1 MRESAKCNARKPQ
14 LDDPCTARGAWTMA
28 GAAAHSAR
36 GSPIKFNQHR
46 LSLAIRWALSSDA
59 AGFCFS
65 TARCAKCPSDFT
77 KTNRKMFSEWTVLV
91 RHIVAGVE
99 ASTGARMQR
108 PTSQRVADDLYQL
121 GNAHVPMKPPTHAAK
136 QRPERA
142 VTTLR
147 RIRQAIHDTLA
158 RSIDACSSYLATVPV
173 EDARQWPRSEY
184 CPLVMRI
191 LANQTTFVMRV
202 TTRLRDLD
210 TSQ

>member
-1 MRESAKCNARKPQ
+1 MRES
-14 LDDPCTARGAWTMA
+14 LDDPCTARGGWTMA

-36 GSPIKFNQHR
+36 GSPIKFNQHH
-46 LSLAIRWALSSDA
+46 ALSVWRIWWLGHPA
-59 AGFCFS
+59 AGYPPFR
-65 TARCAKCPSDFT
+65 ALQPSDFT

-121 GNAHVPMKPPTHAAK
+121 GIAHVPMKPPTHAAK

-147 RIRQAIHDTLA
+147 RIRQAIH
-158 RSIDACSSYLATVPV
+158 
-173 EDARQWPRSEY
+173 
-184 CPLVMRI
+184 
-191 LANQTTFVMRV
+191 
-202 TTRLRDLD
+202 
-210 TSQ
+210 